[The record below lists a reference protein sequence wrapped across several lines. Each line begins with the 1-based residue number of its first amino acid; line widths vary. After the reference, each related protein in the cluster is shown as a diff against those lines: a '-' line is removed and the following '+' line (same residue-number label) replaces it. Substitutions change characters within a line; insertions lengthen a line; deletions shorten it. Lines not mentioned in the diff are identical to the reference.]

1 MPSHS
6 PKPPTVNRE
15 LLLAAG
21 LDPPV
26 PMTIAAVEHFE
37 PLEAERIETNID
49 QSRPPAKQNL
59 EKIALP
65 PETHRIA
72 GLDNFRLTIDSSI
85 LEQHSAL
92 QVVNCS
98 HFHINGS
105 GNEILFRQENKFFV
119 EVTDCR
125 DFTIEGLRFSSG
137 RNLLFITG
145 SASFSIKNCQC
156 LNAEGCGVIIHNGR
170 DFSISRCSFDN
181 ILSAG
186 ILVIGDSRNG
196 EIRDCTVSRS
206 RGIFNHDAAIH
217 LCHTSPAVTP
227 AHVPERIHEALPIT
241 AKTMRPRHIL
251 IRNCLLSH
259 CRAQGIYLE
268 GALNCLIEDN
278 ILLNNN
284 KEGICFDWGSS
295 YNIFRRNIVTL
306 NGERRDT
313 SPLEK
318 KIDFITVYPQLPD
331 GSSSMKLPG
340 ISLDNGCMNLIREN
354 NITGNYGGGI
364 KMIRTALFN
373 TISHNRMRYNTIG
386 ANEYVPYFHGIT
398 LLGLGAKNREFAAH
412 SQPLLDFQ
420 PSILN
425 TITDNTIAESL
436 RALFH
441 DRSSRSN
448 FVSGNHISQQG
459 GRLTVPATILFRA
472 RAAVKRLAA
481 GLDGGSSPSRGSL
494 AVSIL
499 IVLRSLFRRALVRTD
514 SLVRKILRPAA
525 YAPFRLLAARN
536 WTFLRYYPHVV
547 PDDTAL
553 KRWQTSEWP
562 AYQDWLDRHSVLTR
576 EQWLQQHKQ
585 AKKASANIKIS
596 IVTPVFNTDPRILTE
611 CILSVRVQTSPFWEL
626 ILVDD
631 RSANAETLLVLRS
644 AICRDPRITVIF
656 SDRESPGG
664 ISAAS
669 NRGIAA
675 AQGEFIVFLDH
686 DDRLAPEA
694 VQSLIDA
701 LEKEPA
707 LDILYSDRDM
717 ISPAGKRFMHLMK
730 PDWSP
735 ENLYGGNYIFHL
747 MCYRREL
754 ILKAGGLRSPYDGSQ
769 DYDLILRCMEFS
781 PHVKHLPQ
789 VLYHWRQHA
798 ESVAMA
804 DDAKSYAFEAGMEA
818 LRDALRRRNIQAEVT
833 ENPSLWRGNYQIS
846 LPLPP
851 REEIGCITVPS
862 AAHPD
867 QYAAVVMESPVLDDP
882 PPYIFI
888 QGEECLPADAESV
901 RTLAAWL
908 TLENVGMASG
918 CLLDNEG
925 KFLYAGMFFKEEGK
939 MITPYAGFDHTEP
952 GYMAIT
958 KTARN
963 ISVPNPFCVMIRTE
977 LWRQLNGFDSRF
989 RGPHALLDFALSA
1002 LQARWRIVY
1011 VPRALFTAPAS
1022 RLRAINA
1029 LPERTVFR
1037 RKWDHRLRRGDPCY
1051 SPNLKK
1057 TSEMYELA

>member
-1 MPSHS
+1 MHSHS
-6 PKPPTVNRE
+6 LKPPTVNRE

-21 LDPPV
+21 LNPPV
-26 PMTIAAVEHFE
+26 PMAISAVEHFE
-37 PLEAERIETNID
+37 PLEAERLQANIA
-49 QSRPPAKQNL
+49 QSQPPAEQHYKA
-59 EKIALP
+59 IALT
-65 PETHRIA
+65 PESRHIS
-72 GLDNFRLTIDSSI
+72 GKDNFRLTIDSSV
-85 LEQHSAL
+85 LEKQSSIHVTS
-92 QVVNCS
+92 CS

-105 GNEILFRQENKFFV
+105 GNEILLRQNNKFFIK
-119 EVTDCR
+119 VTDCR

-137 RNLLFITG
+137 RNPLFITG

-156 LNAEGCGVIIHNGR
+156 LDTEGCGVIIHNGR

-181 ILSAG
+181 TLSAG

-217 LCHTSPAVTP
+217 FCHTSPAVTP
-227 AHVPERIHEALPIT
+227 EHVPERVHEPLPIT
-241 AKTMRPRHIL
+241 AKTQRPHHLL
-251 IRNCLLSH
+251 IRNCTLTH

-318 KIDFITVYPQLPD
+318 KIDFITAYPMLPD

-340 ISLDNGCMNLIREN
+340 LSLDNGCMNLIREN

-364 KMIRTALFN
+364 KLIRTALFN

-386 ANEYVPYFHGIT
+386 ANEYVPSFHGIT
-398 LLGLGAKNREFAAH
+398 ILGLGAKNREFASH

-436 RALFH
+436 KALFH
-441 DRSSRSN
+441 DRGSRNN
-448 FVSGNHISQQG
+448 FVSDNHISQQK
-459 GRLTVPATILFRA
+459 GRLTVPATALFRT
-472 RAAVKRLAA
+472 RAAVKRIAA
-481 GLDGGSSPSRGSL
+481 GLDGGSSSSHGSL
-494 AVSIL
+494 AASVL
-499 IVLRSLFRRALVRTD
+499 IVLRSLFRKALIRADTLI
-514 SLVRKILRPAA
+514 RKTLRPATCA
-525 YAPFRLLAARN
+525 LFRLLAARD
-536 WTFLRYYPHVV
+536 WALLRYYPHVV
-547 PDDTAL
+547 PDDETL

-562 AYQDWLDRHSVLTR
+562 AYQDWLDQHSILTS
-576 EQWLQQHKQ
+576 EQWRRQHNL
-585 AKKASANIKIS
+585 AKKASGKIRIS

-626 ILVDD
+626 ILIDD
-631 RSANAETLLVLRS
+631 RSANTETLAVLRS
-644 AICRDPRITVIF
+644 GICRDPRIAVIF

-675 AQGEFIVFLDH
+675 ARGEFIVFLDH
-686 DDRLAPEA
+686 DDRLALEA
-694 VQSLIDA
+694 IQSLINAVEND
-701 LEKEPA
+701 PA

-717 ISPAGKRFMHLMK
+717 ISPGGKRFMHLMK

-754 ILKAGGLRSPYDGSQ
+754 ILRAGGLRSAYDGSQ
-769 DYDLILRCMEFS
+769 DYDLILRCMEFA
-781 PHVKHLPQ
+781 PRVRHLPQ

-833 ENPSLWRGNYQIS
+833 ENESLWRGNYRIA

-851 REEIGCITVPS
+851 EEKIGCITVP
-862 AAHPD
+862 AAAKPD
-867 QYAAVVMESPVLDDP
+867 QYAAVVRESPVLADP
-882 PPYIFI
+882 PPYIFL
-888 QGEECLPADAESV
+888 QGEECRAADAESV
-901 RTLAAWL
+901 RTLASWL

-918 CLLDNEG
+918 CLLDNER
-925 KFLYAGMFFKEEGK
+925 KFLYAGMFFTEKGETV
-939 MITPYAGFDHTEP
+939 TPYAGYDHTEP

-963 ISVPNPFCVMIRTE
+963 ISAPNPFCVMIRTE
-977 LWRQLNGFDSRF
+977 LWRQLNGFDPRF
-989 RGPHALLDFALSA
+989 HTPHALLDFALSA
-1002 LQARWRIVY
+1002 LQAQWRIVY
-1011 VPRALFTAPAS
+1011 VPMAVFTSATS
-1022 RLRAINA
+1022 RLKTINS
-1029 LPERTVFR
+1029 LPEKAMFHQ
-1037 RKWDHRLRRGDPCY
+1037 KWESRLVHGDPFY
-1051 SPNLKK
+1051 SHNLKK
-1057 TSEMYELA
+1057 NSNNYELA